1 MKDLGVMPYG
11 LGHFSRYRDTS
22 DFIYLE
28 EDDGQVQLFV
38 NNFMKYISIEKLAMN
53 SKLTE
58 SFGWK

>member
-1 MKDLGVMPYG
+1 MPYG

-38 NNFMKYISIEKLAMN
+38 NNFVKYISAEKLAKK
-53 SKLTE
+53 SKLIE
-58 SFGWK
+58 NFG